1 MFRAALS
8 NENVQQI
15 SWRFFLLPLLPHEGV
30 VAQLKAHQKKGA
42 QHNKRSKA
50 VKLIEWMKASLQCER
65 EQKRDPLNGAWV

>member
-15 SWRFFLLPLLPHEGV
+15 SWPLLPHEGV

-65 EQKRDPLNGAWV
+65 EQKRAPLNGAWV